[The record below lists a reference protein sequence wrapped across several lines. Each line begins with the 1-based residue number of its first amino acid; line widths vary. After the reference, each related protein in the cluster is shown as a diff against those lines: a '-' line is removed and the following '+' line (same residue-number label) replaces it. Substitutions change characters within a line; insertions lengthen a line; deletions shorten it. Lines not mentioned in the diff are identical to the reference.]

1 MEPKVKIG
9 CAYQRSPH
17 VEDDPDMILLQKALL
32 GERDDTTPL
41 WVCISL
47 WALFLLIIIL
57 IFVWG

>member
-41 WVCISL
+41 WVCVSL
-47 WALFLLIIIL
+47 WALLWLIIIL
-57 IFVWG
+57 VFVWG